1 MIWVA
6 GLVFQSAPN
15 LRRSAASSD
24 VYERQPSTSP
34 SAAPSATP
42 AVPGEAELAHTGS
55 SATTAALAGGAGL
68 LVTAGA
74 ATLYAVRRRA
84 NG

>member
-1 MIWVA
+1 M
-6 GLVFQSAPN
+6 
-15 LRRSAASSD
+15 
-24 VYERQPSTSP
+24 
-34 SAAPSATP
+34 
-42 AVPGEAELAHTGS
+42 PGEAELAHTGS